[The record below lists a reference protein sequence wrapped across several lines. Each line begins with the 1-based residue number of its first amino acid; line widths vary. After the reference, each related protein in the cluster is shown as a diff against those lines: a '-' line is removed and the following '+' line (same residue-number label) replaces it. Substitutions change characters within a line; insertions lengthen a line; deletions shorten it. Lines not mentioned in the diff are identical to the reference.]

1 MITFKIYIKTAD
13 NDIDS
18 NKNNYNHY
26 DNINDNDG
34 ESNDDSKWDNV
45 DDHSK
50 KSSSENDNKDL
61 ITSTKPGRL
70 WPDSPS
76 EVSCES
82 TRRNCTR
89 NRGSP

>member
-34 ESNDDSKWDNV
+34 E
-45 DDHSK
+45 
-50 KSSSENDNKDL
+50 
-61 ITSTKPGRL
+61 
-70 WPDSPS
+70 
-76 EVSCES
+76 
-82 TRRNCTR
+82 
-89 NRGSP
+89 